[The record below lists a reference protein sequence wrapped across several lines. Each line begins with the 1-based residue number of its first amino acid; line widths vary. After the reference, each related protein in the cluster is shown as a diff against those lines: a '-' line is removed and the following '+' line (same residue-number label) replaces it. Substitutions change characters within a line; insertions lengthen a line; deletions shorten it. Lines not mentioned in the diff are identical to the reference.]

1 MERYRI
7 TESVGRRI
15 EPVRSYDDLEI
26 HHPTANERGLRTGR
40 LSDFEQPHKR
50 HHARVEGDFE
60 EVRYERDGRILVKKD
75 FILSREGGGPVH
87 VPSPVSGYVHYLRD
101 ATQAVRIYDRPF
113 GTPGAR
119 LLAQSLHMDPGSFR
133 IPEGGRVAYG
143 EPLGLMSDTGSRGSI
158 HAHVECEVEQFR
170 RYIRDIDNGTIAPGR
185 WPGRPDRPQA
195 HGATDARPGEGAAA
209 PRGSTQDGSAGTL
222 DAGDQGTAVREL
234 QRRLNHLGI
243 RDARGL
249 PLVEDGDFGGR
260 TREAVEAFQRAHG
273 LEVDGRV
280 GRLTR
285 EALAQP
291 HGRRITDTGHPDYAL
306 FERILGQVQAA
317 EAARGVPSGPHS
329 MNIAAALL
337 VRMREDRVA
346 HVDRVEFNADATSIR
361 VVHSP
366 TGLRE
371 HEIATRPLS
380 TWQASMQSIHESSDR
395 WIASSQVPARET
407 LPERQPALTR

>member
-1 MERYRI
+1 MGRYRI
-7 TESVGRRI
+7 VESARHGI
-15 EPVRSYDDLEI
+15 EHVHTYDDLEI
-26 HHPTANERGLRTGR
+26 HHPSRNVRGLRTGR
-40 LSDFEQPHKR
+40 PEDFEPGR
-50 HHARVEGDFE
+50 VHARVQGEFE
-60 EVRYERDGRILVKKD
+60 EIRRTPDGRTLVKKD
-75 FILSREGGGPVH
+75 FILLDDSPGQPRVPAPVA
-87 VPSPVSGYVHYLRD
+87 GYVHYRHD
-101 ATQAVRIYDRPF
+101 KTATVQIYDRPHHER
-113 GTPGAR
+113 GAR
-119 LLAQSLHMDPGSFR
+119 LLGQVLHMDPRTFPLR
-133 IPEGGRVAYG
+133 EGEKVAYG
-143 EPLGLMSDTGSRGSI
+143 QPLGVMSDTGSPGAI

-249 PLVEDGDFGGR
+249 PLVEDGDFGRR

-361 VVHSP
+361 IVHSP